1 MEHFEDLS
9 AYFWTVCNLEF
20 GFSPPVEGFS
30 HCWPSC
36 HKLGSLTV
44 IQHPPRR
51 VNVGEN
57 TRTHSCG
64 EMWLRW
70 GISWCGVAKHTHTHT
85 RPEGTRDDRDF
96 PNKCPVVSCRFI
108 TCTLF
113 CVVTAHSLACSV
125 SSCPLWAP
133 NIWSLTH
140 PLRFL
145 LFSAVCLVVW
155 SRPFLSPRRKRS
167 LLAVA
172 SSLLF
177 SGKVMH
183 LLPGHIFNL
192 LLKETNK
199 QKSIVN

>member
-85 RPEGTRDDRDF
+85 HVQRGRGTIGTSQTSVPSSHAVLSHVHYF
-96 PNKCPVVSCRFI
+96 VLWLHIVLHVVCHHVHCEPRTSGVLHTR
-108 TCTLF
+108 
-113 CVVTAHSLACSV
+113 CVSYCSV
-125 SSCPLWAP
+125 LYV
-133 NIWSLTH
+133 
-140 PLRFL
+140 L
-145 LFSAVCLVVW
+145 LFGHV
-155 SRPFLSPRRKRS
+155 PFCPRGGRD
-167 LLAVA
+167 
-172 SSLLF
+172 
-177 SGKVMH
+177 H
-183 LLPGHIFNL
+183 C
-192 LLKETNK
+192 
-199 QKSIVN
+199 